1 MGPSPRVSLKLAGWR
16 PALQTEREE
25 SGTVDRSASS
35 GPSRPRSAFTYASFR
50 LYWLA
55 RFFNGFATQIV
66 SVAVGWQIYDE
77 TRNAFLL
84 GLVGLVQFAPA
95 LILVLVTGTVADR
108 YNRRAVMGLSIALE
122 AACVAALAVFWML
135 HEARADGH
143 GSVWPVFAILMTF
156 GLARAFLTPAVQ
168 SLAANIVPR
177 RSFANAVAWNSS
189 AMQASFTIGP
199 AIGGL
204 LYGVASLVPYAVAV
218 LLFAAA
224 AALTLLIPKPPQRTT
239 TEPRSVETMLAGFRY
254 IRTNPVVLGAISLDM
269 FVVLLGGAT
278 ALLPVF
284 ARDILEVGPWGLG
297 FLRSAAG
304 IGALVMV
311 VWLVR
316 NPIHDH
322 AGRIMFACVGIFGL
336 AILVFGLSTTL
347 WLSLPALFVMGAADM
362 VSVNVRSTL
371 IQLATPDDLRGRVS
385 AVNSVFIGASNE
397 VGEFRAGTMAA
408 LIGAVPAVVLGGAGA
423 LVITGM
429 WARIFP
435 ALYNTRRL
443 T

>member
-1 MGPSPRVSLKLAGWR
+1 LD
-16 PALQTEREE
+16 Q
-25 SGTVDRSASS
+25 DASS
-35 GPSRPRSAFTYASFR
+35 RAPLPPSAFSYTSFR

-77 TRNAFLL
+77 TRDAFLL

-95 LILVLVTGTVADR
+95 IVFVLVTGTAADR
-108 YNRRAVMGLSIALE
+108 YNRRAIMTLCTGLE
-122 AACVAALAVFWML
+122 ALCVAALAGFWIV
-135 HEARADGH
+135 HATQPGEH
-143 GSVWPVFAILMTF
+143 GNIWPVFVILTF
-156 GLARAFLTPAVQ
+156 FGVARAFLTPAVQ

-177 RSFANAVAWNSS
+177 ESFANAVAWNSS

-204 LYGVASLVPYAVAV
+204 LYGISSLVPYAVAF
-218 LLFAAA
+218 LLFGIA
-224 AALTLLIPKPPQRTT
+224 AALTLLIPKPPQKTT
-239 TEPRSVETMLAGFRY
+239 SEPRSIETMLAGVRY
-254 IRTNPVVLGAISLDM
+254 IRSNPVVLGAISLDM
-269 FVVLLGGAT
+269 FAVLLGGAT

-304 IGALVMV
+304 VGALVMV

-316 NPIHDH
+316 NPIRDH
-322 AGRIMFACVGIFGL
+322 AGKVMFLCV
-336 AILVFGLSTTL
+336 AIYGAAIVAFGLSTTL
-347 WLSLPALFVMGAADM
+347 WLSVPALFIMGAADM

-371 IQLATPDDLRGRVS
+371 IQLATPDDVRGRVT

-397 VGEFRAGTMAA
+397 VGEFRAGSMAA
-408 LIGAVPAVVLGGAGA
+408 LIGAVPAVVIGGAGA
-423 LVITGM
+423 IGITAL
-429 WARIFP
+429 WTRLFP
-435 ALYNTRRL
+435 DLYNKRRL

>member
-1 MGPSPRVSLKLAGWR
+1 VDKSVPSS
-16 PALQTEREE
+16 
-25 SGTVDRSASS
+25 
-35 GPSRPRSAFTYASFR
+35 PSRPPSAFTYTSFR
-50 LYWLA
+50 LYWMA
-55 RFFNGFATQIV
+55 RFLNGFATQII

-95 LILVLVTGTVADR
+95 IVFVLVTGTVADR
-108 YNRRAVMGLSIALE
+108 YNRRAVMGLTITLE
-122 AACVAALAVFWML
+122 ALCVAGLAGFWIW
-135 HEARADGH
+135 HAGRAEEH
-143 GSVWPVFAILMTF
+143 GVVWPVFVILTLF
-156 GLARAFLTPAVQ
+156 GVARAFMTPAVQ

-177 RSFANAVAWNSS
+177 ESFANAVAWNSS

-199 AIGGL
+199 AVGGL
-204 LYGVASLVPYAVAV
+204 LYGISSQVPYAVAF

-224 AALTLLIPKPPQRTT
+224 AVLTLLIPKPMQKTT
-239 TEPRSVETMLAGFRY
+239 SEPRSIETMLAGFRY
-254 IRTNPVVLGAISLDM
+254 IRNNPVVLGAISLDM
-269 FVVLLGGAT
+269 FAVLLGGAT
-278 ALLPVF
+278 ALLPVY

-304 IGALVMV
+304 VGALVMV

-316 NPIHDH
+316 NPIRDH
-322 AGRIMFACVGIFGL
+322 AGKVMFACVAIYGL
-336 AILVFGLSTTL
+336 AIVVFGLSTTL
-347 WLSLPALFVMGAADM
+347 WISLPALFIMGAADM

-371 IQLATPDDLRGRVS
+371 IQLATPDDLRGRVT

-408 LIGAVPAVVLGGAGA
+408 LIGAVPAVVIGGAGTLAITA
-423 LVITGM
+423 LWT
-429 WARIFP
+429 RLFP
-435 ALYNTRRL
+435 ALYHKRKL